1 MKYFIL
7 TWGLI
12 ALAALLDVIA
22 VIVIKLRLNLLG
34 PIKFD
39 GIYNT
44 FVYSVK
50 IISTPATFLA
60 AVAVTLSPLFY
71 AFALSRINLSIAYP
85 IIIGLSAIFLLI
97 FSYIILNETLT
108 LKSTIGLIFVLIGI
122 FIIYLK

>member
-1 MKYFIL
+1 MKHFIL

-12 ALAALLDVIA
+12 IFAALLDVLAI
-22 VIVIKLRLNLLG
+22 IIIKLRLNLIG

-39 GIYNT
+39 GIYNS
-44 FVYSVK
+44 FVYCIK

-60 AVAVTLSPLFY
+60 AVAVTLSPIFY

-85 IIIGLSAIFLLI
+85 ILIGLSAIFLLI

-108 LKSTIGLIFVLIGI
+108 LKNTIGLIFILIGI